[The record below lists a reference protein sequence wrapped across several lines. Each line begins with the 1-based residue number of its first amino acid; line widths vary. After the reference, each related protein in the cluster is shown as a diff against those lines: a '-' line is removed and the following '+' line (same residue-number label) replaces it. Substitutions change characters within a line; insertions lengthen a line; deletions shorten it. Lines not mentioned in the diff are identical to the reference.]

1 MEKHCN
7 FTNEELK
14 VLAKEIV
21 ELFTEVLKMD
31 NELECLEVSDVAK
44 ELKHSVSEVRKLIK
58 ERKYCMKELKYI
70 LLLYVSNHQTDFLAY
85 KTISISFTA
94 KNSLLHFVNQGRC

>member
-44 ELKHSVSEVRKLIK
+44 ELKHSVSEVRKLIREKKLKAFHSGTSVRIRKIKLK
-58 ERKYCMKELKYI
+58 EYI
-70 LLLYVSNHQTDFLAY
+70 ENLENEEEDF
-85 KTISISFTA
+85 
-94 KNSLLHFVNQGRC
+94 